1 MSPPTWF
8 FAGIIKG
15 RVFESIGRE
24 PFFYFEISCRIK
36 YMLKDAILN
45 FPQQF
50 AFEPVIKNAQNL
62 KKTDKFILIG
72 MGGSHLSAG
81 IVKVWKPELDL
92 RIHRNYGLPE
102 LKEEVLRESL
112 VILSSYSGNTEEVI
126 DAFLKAKEK
135 GLSTAVITI
144 GGKLLELAQENQ
156 TSYVQMP
163 DTGIEPR
170 FALGYSL
177 KALLKILG
185 DEEALKEVSTLAE
198 SLKPTDYENQGRVLA
213 EKLKG
218 YVPIIYSSAHNLEL
232 AYNWKIKFNETG
244 KIPAFYNR
252 LPELNHNEM
261 TGFDVKE
268 STMGLSAKFHFIF
281 LKDQNDDL
289 RIQKRMAILEKLYKD
304 RGLPVEII
312 ELKGQNV
319 FHKIFSSLVLAD
331 WASFYTAEI
340 YGVEAEAVPMVE
352 EFKKLIS

>member
-1 MSPPTWF
+1 M
-8 FAGIIKG
+8 IIK
-15 RVFESIGRE
+15 
-24 PFFYFEISCRIK
+24 
-36 YMLKDAILN
+36 MLRDVILN
-45 FPQQF
+45 FASQF
-50 AFEPVIKNAQNL
+50 SYEPVIENAEGI
-62 KKTDKFILIG
+62 KKTDKFIVVG

-81 IVKVWKPELDL
+81 IVKVCLATRDLTQPENPQLDL

-102 LKEEVLRESL
+102 LKEEILRESL

-156 TSYVQMP
+156 TPYVQMP

-185 DEEALKEVSTLAE
+185 NEEALKEMSTLVG
-198 SLKPTDYENQGRVLA
+198 SLKPADYENQGRVLA

-218 YVPIIYSSAHNLEL
+218 YVPIIYSSASNLEL
-232 AYNWKIKFNETG
+232 AYNWKIKFNETA
-244 KIPAFYNR
+244 KIPAFCNR

-268 STMGLSAKFHFIF
+268 STKGLSEKFHFIF
-281 LKDQNDDL
+281 LKDENDDP
-289 RIQKRMAILEKLYKD
+289 RILKRMAILQKLYKE
-304 RGLPVEII
+304 RGLPVEVI
-312 ELKGQNV
+312 ELKGETV
-319 FHKIFSSLVLAD
+319 FEKIFFSLILAD

-340 YGVEAEAVPMVE
+340 YGVEPEQVPMVE
-352 EFKKLIS
+352 EFKKLISQ